1 MAMDTIFRETGW
13 YTGAD
18 GKWRF
23 EIDDSGMEYSRWGD
37 LRQEDRAE
45 YARFRELEGK
55 FIDGSIT
62 MDEQNE
68 LRQLL
73 EEGHGAGR
81 AEEQQTLRL
90 PDFVRHDEL
99 YQNYPKLRQAGLRFT
114 RLPEGTRGTFD
125 GQDII
130 LDESLRS
137 APEDTLVHEIQHAIQ
152 RAEGSL
158 AEQARRAGRRCGSR
172 SSTRWPERGRTLT
185 CGCRTLAT
193 RSTSGR
199 A

>member
-1 MAMDTIFRETGW
+1 MDTIFRETGW

-37 LRQEDRAE
+37 LRREDRAE

-99 YQNYPKLRQAGLRFT
+99 YQNYPQLRQAGLRFS

-130 LDESLRS
+130 LDESPAQRTRRTRWCMKS
-137 APEDTLVHEIQHAIQ
+137 STLSSGRGVH
-152 RAEGSL
+152 R

-172 SSTRWPERGRTLT
+172 SSTQWPERGRTLT

-193 RSTSGR
+193 RSTSER